1 MPTNEI
7 KPKAPEPQKAHESEG
22 STPAISPVQSDALG
36 DYARDLAFMEEE
48 IEVCLAPPISDQ
60 DTTRL
65 VGPIVVN
72 GIGQYFVRGQWTK
85 TKRKFLE
92 VLLDAKTE
100 HWTFSYK
107 RSPTGDMIDTQFS
120 IQSGRFALAG
130 VRDQNPQGLT
140 WMQQVQ
146 QRQV

>member
-1 MPTNEI
+1 MPEI
-7 KPKAPEPQKAHESEG
+7 KPKPPEPQKVHESEG
-22 STPAISPVQSDALG
+22 SSPVITPVESEAVA

-48 IEVCLAPPISDQ
+48 VEVCIAPPISDS
-60 DTTRL
+60 DSTRL

-72 GIGQYFVRGQWTK
+72 GVGQYFIRGEWTK

-107 RSPTGDMIDTQFS
+107 RAPSGDMVDTQYS
-120 IQSGRFALAG
+120 IQTGRFALAG
-130 VRDQNPQGLT
+130 VRDSNPKGLA

-146 QRQV
+146 QRQI